1 MLWRNRHTVLF
12 GVASAAASAHLAPR
26 PAANANANAVRD
38 VAPRQTDS
46 TLSQLLD
53 FANDLGLT
61 ACIPQALPLAA
72 ELPAIPPGLLNNDL
86 FAQALSQTTLALS
99 DVCRFSVTGSDGP
112 KFTSFLPAVYSWY
125 DEHSSQVASV
135 VAGCP
140 SASPLVQT
148 VEAYG
153 ACSQVV
159 TATTGAAASILPASI
174 TADSTVMTGSDALS
188 IQTDTETFSIETDTV
203 ISDSTLSITEPT
215 ATATESSSSSSTG
228 ETDTATTDSAS
239 SSATETTAS
248 ESSSSSSVSQAQAP
262 RETGF
267 VIAAAAV
274 AGFIGAVAAL

>member
-1 MLWRNRHTVLF
+1 MLWRNRHVVLL

-26 PAANANANAVRD
+26 PAANANAVRD

-86 FAQALSQTTLALS
+86 FSQALSQTTLALS
-99 DVCRFSVTGSDGP
+99 DVCQFSVTGSDGP

-174 TADSTVMTGSDALS
+174 TAGSTVMTGSDALS

-215 ATATESSSSSSTG
+215 ATATDSSSSSTG

-248 ESSSSSSVSQAQAP
+248 ESSSSSSVSQALAP

>member
-1 MLWRNRHTVLF
+1 MFWRNTHVVLF
-12 GVASAAASAHLAPR
+12 GVASAAAAHLPPR
-26 PAANANANAVRD
+26 PADAVRD
-38 VAPRQTDS
+38 IAPRQTDS

-72 ELPAIPPGLLNNDL
+72 ELPTIPSGLLNNDL
-86 FAQALSQTTLALS
+86 FSQALSQTTLALS
-99 DVCRFSVTGSDGP
+99 DVCQFSITGSDGP
-112 KFTSFLPAVYSWY
+112 KFTSFLPEVYSWY
-125 DEHSSQVASV
+125 DEHSSQVASIV
-135 VAGCP
+135 SGCP

-153 ACSQVV
+153 ACSQV
-159 TATTGAAASILPASI
+159 TGGAQLPASI
-174 TADSTVMTGSDALS
+174 TSPGDLSSSGSDALS

-215 ATATESSSSSSTG
+215 ASATTESDTTSSG
-228 ETDTATTDSAS
+228 SA
-239 SSATETTAS
+239 SATETAT

-267 VIAAAAV
+267 VVAAAAM
-274 AGFIGAVAAL
+274 AGFIGAVAAM